1 MVVTSVLKGYLLRS
15 QYVTMTAVTRPLVQC
30 QILRHVEQEGEE
42 FRLEVK
48 HHNVNVV
55 LRKVVR
61 MTRRQIGVGF
71 YGAIRRCP
79 PSNRIRSV
87 LEARI
92 TEIQQVLG
100 EAVNALVKYF
110 YSEKHS
116 KSELAH
122 LLCGERGL
130 VIAIEQVRAQFLLTD
145 HMLSGFLQLMAWTPV
160 TAQLYDEPSFLRTPA
175 HLTYLSRLLDSL
187 NEFNFTLDPSLT
199 YGVV

>member
-1 MVVTSVLKGYLLRS
+1 MTKIVVTPLLAR
-15 QYVTMTAVTRPLVQC
+15 C
-30 QILRHVEQEGEE
+30 QIHQHVGQEGEE

-55 LRKVVR
+55 LRKVVP
-61 MTRRQIGVGF
+61 MTRRQIGVCF
-71 YGAIRRCP
+71 YVAIRRCP
-79 PSNRIRSV
+79 SSNPIRYV
-87 LEARI
+87 LETRI

-130 VIAIEQVRAQFLLTD
+130 VIAIEQVGLLI
-145 HMLSGFLQLMAWTPV
+145 
-160 TAQLYDEPSFLRTPA
+160 Y
-175 HLTYLSRLLDSL
+175 
-187 NEFNFTLDPSLT
+187 
-199 YGVV
+199 